1 MKIPKDALGR
11 EIRPGQFILY
21 AVSGPGHALAVKP
34 ALVIRVSENYMPFSK
49 ETFNVLSVLVSPNS
63 RVSLRKFDSICCVP
77 ASALPQET
85 VQELLACYETRHGAS
100 IADIN
105 TEERIGKSGEFFIGV
120 S

>member
-21 AVSGPGHALAVKP
+21 ATSSSEVYIKP
-34 ALVIRVSENYMPFSK
+34 ALVIRVSENYVPLST
-49 ETFNVLSVLVSPNS
+49 ETVNVLSVLVSPNN
-63 RVSLRKFDSICCVP
+63 RLSLRKFDAICCVP

-105 TEERIGKSGEFFIGV
+105 TEERVGKSGEFFIGV

>member
-21 AVSGPGHALAVKP
+21 ATSSSEVYIKP
-34 ALVIRVSENYMPFSK
+34 ALVIRVSENYVPLLSA

-105 TEERIGKSGEFFIGV
+105 TEERAGKSGEFFIGV